1 MKVQL
6 PSLQPQLLPKD
17 LQEHDQAKSKHT
29 NGCLYAKADLRALR
43 LGPRNLEIADDKATG
58 RASKVDPRCNLSG
71 AFRVRVQVICTYGD
85 GRDHDA
91 EDVEPPEKAR
101 NHVVVGLFEGKA

>member
-43 LGPRNLEIADDKATG
+43 LRPRNLEIADDEAAR
-58 RASKVDPRCNLSG
+58 RAGEVDPRCDFSG
-71 AFRVRVQVICTYGD
+71 ALRVGVQVIRADCD

-101 NHVVVGLFEGKA
+101 NHVVVGLFEREA